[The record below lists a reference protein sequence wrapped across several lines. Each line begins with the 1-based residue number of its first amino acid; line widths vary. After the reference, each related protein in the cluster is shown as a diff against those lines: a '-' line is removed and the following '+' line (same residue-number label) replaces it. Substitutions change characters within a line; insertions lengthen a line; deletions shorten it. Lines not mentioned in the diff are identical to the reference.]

1 MILFSKYKHE
11 KLGYFI
17 SLFIITAIIS
27 GYISDTQPVSA
38 KSPSDPGQMDRLTY
52 KLKRNMKAYA
62 ALIEAQNNG
71 QHVREN
77 IIQILDDIIE
87 ILKDIKKIYEIS
99 SSEDSKIKQ
108 AVERMERLIKIYEK
122 KLADFSNFDK

>member
-1 MILFSKYKHE
+1 MIFLSKYRHE
-11 KLGYFI
+11 RLRYFI
-17 SLFIITAIIS
+17 PLFIITAIIS
-27 GYISDTQPVSA
+27 GYISDAQPVSA
-38 KSPSDPGQMDRLTY
+38 KASTDSRQMEELTY
-52 KLKRNMKAYA
+52 QLKRNMKAYA

-71 QHVREN
+71 QHIREN
-77 IIQILDDIIE
+77 IIQVLDDIVE

-122 KLADFSNFDK
+122 KLADFSSFNK